1 MIRFVNTR
9 KRFLTPIITEIQ
21 RRYGN
26 ERLDMIKTKRDLYNL
41 LRELSRDGNGTN
53 YSLQWVTSFL
63 AETNCWMDDIS

>member
-1 MIRFVNTR
+1 
-9 KRFLTPIITEIQ
+9 
-21 RRYGN
+21 
-26 ERLDMIKTKRDLYNL
+26 MIKTKRDLYNL